1 MWKVNLKIFF
11 KESWKKYGFVFLMV
25 LVQCVGFRN
34 LIQQYNTV
42 NGQEW
47 KLHFWDYVICFFQG
61 TVPYTQSEGRETYN
75 IPPYWSLYL
84 IYFVLLIGKLTGQ
97 LSKKYEQQML
107 LRLKNRKQWWMEIHL
122 KIWLE
127 CMGYLAVT
135 AIAFLVFSFCTKS
148 AVEGINLELLK
159 DYLGLEI
166 NKNNFR
172 IFSMVLVFFVALLAL
187 TYIQYIVSLAINAVT
202 GILVSI
208 VILISSVYQIHPFLI
223 GNYFMCIRQMMF
235 AMDDVGFLTQGAV
248 SVGII
253 FFIAVIGYQILKRK
267 DLF

>member
-1 MWKVNLKIFF
+1 M
-11 KESWKKYGFVFLMV
+11 YGISGSDSNSIS
-25 LVQCVGFRN
+25 C
-34 LIQQYNTV
+34 
-42 NGQEW
+42 
-47 KLHFWDYVICFFQG
+47 
-61 TVPYTQSEGRETYN
+61 S
-75 IPPYWSLYL
+75 
-84 IYFVLLIGKLTGQ
+84 
-97 LSKKYEQQML
+97 
-107 LRLKNRKQWWMEIHL
+107 
-122 KIWLE
+122 
-127 CMGYLAVT
+127 
-135 AIAFLVFSFCTKS
+135 KS

-253 FFIAVIGYQILKRK
+253 FFMAVIGYQILKRK

>member
-1 MWKVNLKIFF
+1 
-11 KESWKKYGFVFLMV
+11 
-25 LVQCVGFRN
+25 
-34 LIQQYNTV
+34 
-42 NGQEW
+42 
-47 KLHFWDYVICFFQG
+47 
-61 TVPYTQSEGRETYN
+61 
-75 IPPYWSLYL
+75 
-84 IYFVLLIGKLTGQ
+84 
-97 LSKKYEQQML
+97 ML
-107 LRLKNRKQWWMEIHL
+107 LRLKNRKQWWMEIYL

-127 CMGYLAVT
+127 WYGISGSDSNSISCFFFLYEECCRRDKFRVT
-135 AIAFLVFSFCTKS
+135 K
-148 AVEGINLELLK
+148 
-159 DYLGLEI
+159 GLSGTG
-166 NKNNFR
+166 NQQNNFR

-223 GNYFMCIRQMMF
+223 GNYFMCMRQMMF

-253 FFIAVIGYQILKRK
+253 FFMAVIGYQILKRK

>member
-1 MWKVNLKIFF
+1 MDGNSFENLAGM
-11 KESWKKYGFVFLMV
+11 YGIS
-25 LVQCVGFRN
+25 GSDSN
-34 LIQQYNTV
+34 SIS
-42 NGQEW
+42 
-47 KLHFWDYVICFFQG
+47 CFFF
-61 TVPYTQSEGRETYN
+61 
-75 IPPYWSLYL
+75 LYEECCRRDK
-84 IYFVLLIGKLTGQ
+84 FRVTKG
-97 LSKKYEQQML
+97 LS
-107 LRLKNRKQWWMEIHL
+107 
-122 KIWLE
+122 
-127 CMGYLAVT
+127 
-135 AIAFLVFSFCTKS
+135 
-148 AVEGINLELLK
+148 
-159 DYLGLEI
+159 GLEI

-253 FFIAVIGYQILKRK
+253 FFMAVIGYQILKRK

>member
-1 MWKVNLKIFF
+1 MDGNSFENLA
-11 KESWKKYGFVFLMV
+11 G
-25 LVQCVGFRN
+25 G
-34 LIQQYNTV
+34 
-42 NGQEW
+42 
-47 KLHFWDYVICFFQG
+47 
-61 TVPYTQSEGRETYN
+61 
-75 IPPYWSLYL
+75 
-84 IYFVLLIGKLTGQ
+84 
-97 LSKKYEQQML
+97 
-107 LRLKNRKQWWMEIHL
+107 
-122 KIWLE
+122 
-127 CMGYLAVT
+127 MGYT
-135 AIAFLVFSFCTKS
+135 GSDSNSISCFSFCKKS

-172 IFSMVLVFFVALLAL
+172 YFFNGSCVFVALLAL
-187 TYIQYIVSLAINAVT
+187 TYIQYIVSLVINAVT